1 MVTYYSLDI
10 FRRANVQMDNH
21 ILSILVYSGFTI
33 GFIGSAFILSH
44 IKRKIHF
51 ICAAAFMAIS
61 LATLGLTLKSSVSN
75 YTLIIYDCFLHIIYF
90 PTHRSQNKDYGLKLM

>member
-1 MVTYYSLDI
+1 MHKITFFRLFSQPLSGSEMVTYYSLDI

-61 LATLGLTLKSSVSN
+61 LATLGLTLKSSVS
-75 YTLIIYDCFLHIIYF
+75 II
-90 PTHRSQNKDYGLKLM
+90 TH